1 MGGGARRGC
10 ASISCM
16 NTDSTTATSAGATV
30 RASPYRDAPT
40 RSTAVVPSSQA
51 RYRWSIS
58 AFLLGLAAAG
68 LAVRAAHA
76 DDPFLLGLLA
86 SLGGASA
93 VGMFIG
99 KVLRAP
105 GHASCPE
112 CGARI
117 DDLDR
122 RACVQGILCRCG
134 RFLDL
139 ERGRLQPTP
148 PATIAERPIFGATRP
163 DSFVWPSG
171 CVVCG
176 APATQHLPI
185 REFSTSLA
193 ETVAIN
199 AVGVAALATV
209 GVGFTFSRGSQQID
223 VPHCQQ
229 HDDGV
234 IAVKARGTGFALV
247 FRSYA
252 SQRAFCVEND
262 ASSVE
267 VPEAH
272 RAV

>member
-1 MGGGARRGC
+1 MDV
-10 ASISCM
+10 
-16 NTDSTTATSAGATV
+16 DSTTATGAEATV
-30 RASPYRDAPT
+30 QASPYRDAPT
-40 RSTAVVPSSQA
+40 RTTAVVPSSKG
-51 RYRWSIS
+51 RYRWPIS
-58 AFLLGLAAAG
+58 VFLLGLAAAG
-68 LAVRAAHA
+68 LAVRATHA

-86 SLGGASA
+86 ALVGASA
-93 VGMFIG
+93 LGMFIG

-139 ERGRLQPTP
+139 EQGRIRPTP
-148 PATIAERPIFGATRP
+148 PGAVADRPIFGATRP
-163 DSFVWPSG
+163 VSFVWPSG

-176 APATQHLPI
+176 APATQYLPI
-185 REFSTSLA
+185 PEFSTGLA

-209 GVGFTFSRGSQQID
+209 GVGFTFSRGRRQID
-223 VPHCQQ
+223 VPHCQE

-234 IAVKARGTGFALV
+234 IAVKAGRTGFALV

-252 SQRAFCVEND
+252 SQRAFCIEND